1 MTIEL
6 RLTIIFLYLA
16 VLVGAVLLKLMC
28 HIDSL
33 EDRINDLEWK
43 EELLRQWLEQ
53 IQSLKETK
61 NGN

>member
-1 MTIEL
+1 MTVEV
-6 RLTIIFLYLA
+6 RLTIIFLYL
-16 VLVGAVLLKLMC
+16 VILVGAVLLKLIC

-53 IQSLKETK
+53 IQYLKERK
-61 NGN
+61 D